1 MTSSYR
7 PQPGAI
13 ALSFPVTGAGPRPA
27 ATKDIYVSV
36 FARLGWFFK
45 EQWQRYLVAIS
56 LLMMVALLTVI
67 PPKVVGWV
75 VDGIAK
81 GSLDSATLTGYLAGL
96 FGLGLLIYLLRYVW
110 RVMLFGAS
118 YRLAYVLRNRL
129 FGHFTRMSPDFYQR
143 HRTGDLMAHAT
154 NDIQAVEMT
163 AGEGVLT
170 LVDSMIV
177 GILVLSIMCSQYSWQ
192 LTLLSLL
199 PLPVMA
205 FFMNRFG
212 TQIYKEFKAAQGA
225 FSRLNNKTQ
234 EALSGVRV
242 LKSYAVESLEDRG
255 FAELTREAGACN
267 MAVARIDA
275 KFDPVIYLC
284 IGCSYFLAV
293 AGGSALVL
301 RDELTLGELTSFTMY
316 LGQLIWPMFAIA
328 WLFNI
333 IERGSAAYS
342 RIESLLAER
351 SDIEEPVHPVALASA
366 SAFPL
371 RAVALSYQL
380 EQRTLLRNVEFT
392 LQAGGML
399 GIVGRTGAGKS
410 SLLKLLMRLANPTA
424 GEIRMGEVPIS
435 QLALGELRSQF
446 AYVPQEPF
454 LFSTTIAANIA
465 LGRPDASRE
474 EIERVARIACV
485 HDDISRFPK
494 GYETE
499 VGEKGVT
506 LSGGQKQRLA
516 IARALLLEAPILV
529 LDDALSAVDAHTE
542 QQILHALKAHK
553 RTLILVSHRMTA
565 VEQAD
570 EILVLEQGH
579 VSERG
584 RHGTLMAHNGWYAD
598 MVRYQRLEQ
607 DVEESL

>member
-1 MTSSYR
+1 MTLSYR
-7 PQPGAI
+7 PLLGAI
-13 ALSFPVTGAGPRPA
+13 ALRFPVTGGSLGLA

-36 FARLGWFFK
+36 FSRLGWFFK
-45 EQWQRYLVAIS
+45 EQWRRYLIAIS

-81 GSLDSATLTGYLAGL
+81 GSLDNDTLMGYLAGL
-96 FGLGLLIYLLRYVW
+96 FVLGLLIYLLRYVW

-129 FGHFTRMSPDFYQR
+129 FSHFTRMSPDFYQR

-170 LVDSMIV
+170 LVDSIIV
-177 GILVLSIMCSQYSWQ
+177 GVLVLSIMCSQYSWQ

-242 LKSYAVESLEDRG
+242 LKSYAVESLEDKG
-255 FAELTREAGACN
+255 FAELTRQAGACN

-293 AGGSALVL
+293 AGGSVLVV

-342 RIESLLAER
+342 RIESMLAER
-351 SDIEEPVHPVALASA
+351 SDIEDPMEPAVFVSP
-366 SAFPL
+366 FPL
-371 RAVALSYQL
+371 QAKGVSYQL
-380 EQRTLLRNVEFT
+380 EQRTLLRNIDFT
-392 LQAGGML
+392 LHSGGML

-410 SLLKLLMRLANPTA
+410 SLLKLLMRLANPTS
-424 GEIRMGEVPIS
+424 GELTMGAVPIA
-435 QLALGELRSQF
+435 QLALGDLRGQF

-465 LGRPDASRE
+465 LGRPDARQE

-485 HDDISRFPK
+485 HDDICRFPK

-506 LSGGQKQRLA
+506 LSGGQKQRLS
-516 IARALLLEAPILV
+516 IARALLLAAPILV

-542 QQILHALKAHK
+542 QQILQALKAHG

-579 VSERG
+579 ISERG
-584 RHGTLMAHNGWYAD
+584 RHGALMAHNGWYAD

>member
-1 MTSSYR
+1 MTLSYR
-7 PQPGAI
+7 PLLGAI
-13 ALSFPVTGAGPRPA
+13 ALRFPVTGGSLGLA

-36 FARLGWFFK
+36 FSRLGWFFK
-45 EQWQRYLVAIS
+45 EQWRRYLIAIS

-81 GSLDSATLTGYLAGL
+81 GSLDNDTLMGYLAGL
-96 FGLGLLIYLLRYVW
+96 FVLGLLIYLLRYVW

-129 FGHFTRMSPDFYQR
+129 FSHFTRMSPDFYQR

-170 LVDSMIV
+170 LVDSIIV
-177 GILVLSIMCSQYSWQ
+177 GVLVLSIMCSQYSWQ

-242 LKSYAVESLEDRG
+242 LKSYAVESLEDKG
-255 FAELTREAGACN
+255 FAELTRQAGACN

-293 AGGSALVL
+293 AGGSVLVV

-342 RIESLLAER
+342 RIESMLAER
-351 SDIEEPVHPVALASA
+351 SDIEDPMEPAVFVSP
-366 SAFPL
+366 FPL
-371 RAVALSYQL
+371 QAKGVSYQL
-380 EQRTLLRNVEFT
+380 EQRTLLRNIDFT
-392 LQAGGML
+392 LHSGGML

-410 SLLKLLMRLANPTA
+410 SLLKLLMRLANPTS
-424 GEIRMGEVPIS
+424 GELTMGAVSIA
-435 QLALGELRSQF
+435 QLALGDLRDQF

-465 LGRPDASRE
+465 LGRPDASQE

-485 HDDISRFPK
+485 HDDICRFPK

-506 LSGGQKQRLA
+506 LSGGQKQRLS
-516 IARALLLEAPILV
+516 IARALLLAAPILV

-542 QQILHALKAHK
+542 QQILQALKAHR

-579 VSERG
+579 ISERG
-584 RHGTLMAHNGWYAD
+584 RHGALMAHNGWYAD

>member
-1 MTSSYR
+1 M
-7 PQPGAI
+7 
-13 ALSFPVTGAGPRPA
+13 
-27 ATKDIYVSV
+27 SV
-36 FARLGWFFK
+36 FSRLGWFFK
-45 EQWQRYLVAIS
+45 EQWRRYLIAIS

-81 GSLDSATLTGYLAGL
+81 GSLDNDTLMGYLAGL
-96 FGLGLLIYLLRYVW
+96 FVLGLLIYLLRYVW

-129 FGHFTRMSPDFYQR
+129 FSHFTRMSPDFYQR

-170 LVDSMIV
+170 LVDSIIV
-177 GILVLSIMCSQYSWQ
+177 GVLVLSIMCSQYSWQ

-242 LKSYAVESLEDRG
+242 LKSYAVESLEDKG
-255 FAELTREAGACN
+255 FAELTRQAGACN

-293 AGGSALVL
+293 AGGSVLVV

-342 RIESLLAER
+342 RIESMLAER
-351 SDIEEPVHPVALASA
+351 SDIEDTMEPAVFVSP
-366 SAFPL
+366 FPL
-371 RAVALSYQL
+371 QAKGVSYQL
-380 EQRTLLRNVEFT
+380 EQRTLLRNIDFT
-392 LQAGGML
+392 LHSGGML

-410 SLLKLLMRLANPTA
+410 SLLKLLMRLANPTS
-424 GEIRMGEVPIS
+424 GELTMGAVSIA
-435 QLALGELRSQF
+435 QLALGDLRGQF

-465 LGRPDASRE
+465 LGRPDASQE

-485 HDDISRFPK
+485 HDDICRFPK

-506 LSGGQKQRLA
+506 LSGGQKQRLS
-516 IARALLLEAPILV
+516 IARALLLAAPILV

-542 QQILHALKAHK
+542 QQILQALKAHR

-570 EILVLEQGH
+570 EILVLEQGYI
-579 VSERG
+579 SERG
-584 RHGTLMAHNGWYAD
+584 RHGALMAHNGWYAD

>member
-1 MTSSYR
+1 M
-7 PQPGAI
+7 
-13 ALSFPVTGAGPRPA
+13 
-27 ATKDIYVSV
+27 SV
-36 FARLGWFFK
+36 FLRLGWFFK
-45 EQWQRYLVAIS
+45 EQWRRYLIAIT
-56 LLMMVALLTVI
+56 LLMMVAILTVI

-81 GSLDSATLTGYLAGL
+81 GGLDNDTLLRYLAGL
-96 FGLGLLIYLLRYVW
+96 FGLGLIIYLLRYVW

-212 TQIYKEFKAAQGA
+212 KQIYKEFKAAQGA

-242 LKSYAVESLEDRG
+242 LKSYAVESLEDQG
-255 FAELTREAGACN
+255 FAELTRQAGERN

-301 RDELTLGELTSFTMY
+301 QGELTLGELTSFTMY

-351 SDIEEPVHPVALASA
+351 SDIEDPAQPQVLT

-371 RAVALSYQL
+371 SASGVGYRL
-380 EQRTLLRNVEFT
+380 EQRDLLQDIDFT
-392 LQAGGML
+392 LQRGGML
-399 GIVGRTGAGKS
+399 GVVGRTGAGKS
-410 SLLKLLMRLANPTA
+410 SLLKLLMRLANPSA
-424 GEIRMGEVPIS
+424 GQLTMGSVPIER
-435 QLALGELRSQF
+435 LALGELRRQF

-465 LGRPDASRE
+465 LGRPDASQE

-485 HDDISRFPK
+485 HDDIVRFPK

-542 QQILHALKAHK
+542 QQILHALKAHR

-570 EILVLEQGH
+570 EILVLEQGR

-584 RHGTLMAHNGWYAD
+584 RHGALMAHNGWYTD

-607 DVEESL
+607 DVEESQ

>member
-1 MTSSYR
+1 MTLSYR
-7 PQPGAI
+7 PLLGAI
-13 ALSFPVTGAGPRPA
+13 ALRFPVTGGSLGLA

-36 FARLGWFFK
+36 FSRLGWFFK
-45 EQWQRYLVAIS
+45 EQWRRYLIAIS

-81 GSLDSATLTGYLAGL
+81 GSLDNDTLMGYLAGL
-96 FGLGLLIYLLRYVW
+96 FVLGLLIYLLRYVW

-129 FGHFTRMSPDFYQR
+129 FSHFTRMSPDFYQR

-170 LVDSMIV
+170 LVDSIIV
-177 GILVLSIMCSQYSWQ
+177 GVLVLSIMCSQYSWQ

-242 LKSYAVESLEDRG
+242 LKSYAVESLEDKG
-255 FAELTREAGACN
+255 FAELTRQAGACN

-293 AGGSALVL
+293 AGGSVLVV

-342 RIESLLAER
+342 RIESMLAER
-351 SDIEEPVHPVALASA
+351 SDIEEPTEPAAFVSP
-366 SAFPL
+366 FPL
-371 RAVALSYQL
+371 QAKGVSYQL
-380 EQRTLLRNVEFT
+380 EQRTLLRHVDFT
-392 LQAGGML
+392 LHSGGML

-410 SLLKLLMRLANPTA
+410 SLLKLLMRLANPTS
-424 GEIRMGEVPIS
+424 GELTMGAVPIA
-435 QLALGELRSQF
+435 QLALGDLRGQF

-465 LGRPDASRE
+465 LGRPDASQE

-485 HDDISRFPK
+485 HDDICRFPK
-494 GYETE
+494 GYETD

-506 LSGGQKQRLA
+506 LSGGQKQRLS
-516 IARALLLEAPILV
+516 IARALLLAAPILV

-542 QQILHALKAHK
+542 QQILQALKAHR

-579 VSERG
+579 ISERG

>member
-1 MTSSYR
+1 MTGSHR
-7 PQPGAI
+7 PHLGGDCYWASLI
-13 ALSFPVTGAGPRPA
+13 TRGRRCAVR
-27 ATKDIYVSV
+27 KDVDVSV
-36 FARLGWFFK
+36 FLRLGWFFK
-45 EQWQRYLVAIS
+45 DQWRRYLTAIS

-81 GSLDSATLTGYLAGL
+81 GDLDQGTLMGYLAGL
-96 FGLGLLIYLLRYVW
+96 FVLGLLIYLLRYVW

-129 FGHFTRMSPDFYQR
+129 FSHFTRMSPDFYQR

-170 LVDSMIV
+170 LVDSFIV

-225 FSRLNNKTQ
+225 FSKLNNKTQ

-242 LKSYAVESLEDRG
+242 LKSYAVESLEDQG
-255 FAELTREAGACN
+255 FAELTRQAGERN

-301 RDELTLGELTSFTMY
+301 RGELTLGQLTSFTMY

-342 RIESLLAER
+342 RIESLLAES
-351 SDIEEPVHPVALASA
+351 SDIQDPVSPQPLTAS
-366 SAFPL
+366 FPL
-371 RAVALSYQL
+371 SMKGVDYRL
-380 EQRTLLRNVEFT
+380 EQRSLLQGIDFT
-392 LQAGGML
+392 LQGGGML
-399 GIVGRTGAGKS
+399 GVVGRTGAGKS
-410 SLLKLLMRLANPTA
+410 SLLKLLMRLANPSA
-424 GEIRMGEVPIS
+424 GQIAMGGVPIAR
-435 QLALGELRSQF
+435 LALAELRSQF

-465 LGRPDASRE
+465 LGLPGASQE
-474 EIERVARIACV
+474 EIERAARIACV
-485 HDDISRFPK
+485 HDDISRFPE
-494 GYETE
+494 GYQTE

-516 IARALLLEAPILV
+516 IARALLLAAPILV

-542 QQILHALKAHK
+542 QQILQALKAHR

-570 EILVLEQGH
+570 EILVLEQGRI
-579 VSERG
+579 SERG
-584 RHGTLMAHNGWYAD
+584 QHGDLMAHNGWYAD

-607 DVEESL
+607 DVEENL

>member
-1 MTSSYR
+1 MTLSYR
-7 PQPGAI
+7 PLLGAI
-13 ALSFPVTGAGPRPA
+13 ALRFPVTGGSLGLA

-36 FARLGWFFK
+36 FSRLGWFFK
-45 EQWQRYLVAIS
+45 EQWRRYLIAIS

-81 GSLDSATLTGYLAGL
+81 GSLDNDTLMGYLAGL
-96 FGLGLLIYLLRYVW
+96 FVLGLLIYLLRYVW

-129 FGHFTRMSPDFYQR
+129 FSHFTRMSPDFYQR

-170 LVDSMIV
+170 LVDSIIV
-177 GILVLSIMCSQYSWQ
+177 GVLVLSIMCSQYSWQ

-242 LKSYAVESLEDRG
+242 LKSYAVESLEDQG
-255 FAELTREAGACN
+255 FAELTRQAGACN

-293 AGGSALVL
+293 AGGSVLVV

-342 RIESLLAER
+342 RIESMLAER
-351 SDIEEPVHPVALASA
+351 SDIEEPTEPAAFVSP
-366 SAFPL
+366 FPL
-371 RAVALSYQL
+371 QAKGVSYQL
-380 EQRTLLRNVEFT
+380 EQRTLLRHIDFN
-392 LQAGGML
+392 LQSGGML

-410 SLLKLLMRLANPTA
+410 SLLKLLMRLVNPTS
-424 GEIRMGEVPIS
+424 GELTMGAVPIA
-435 QLALGELRSQF
+435 QLALGDLRGQF

-465 LGRPDASRE
+465 LGRPDASQE

-485 HDDISRFPK
+485 HDDICRFPK

-506 LSGGQKQRLA
+506 LSGGQKQRLS
-516 IARALLLEAPILV
+516 IARALLLAAPILV

-542 QQILHALKAHK
+542 QQILQALKAHR

-579 VSERG
+579 ISERG
-584 RHGTLMAHNGWYAD
+584 RHGVLMAHNGWYAD

>member
-1 MTSSYR
+1 M
-7 PQPGAI
+7 
-13 ALSFPVTGAGPRPA
+13 
-27 ATKDIYVSV
+27 SV
-36 FARLGWFFK
+36 FSRLGWFFK
-45 EQWQRYLVAIS
+45 EQWRRYLIAIS

-81 GSLDSATLTGYLAGL
+81 GSLDNDTLMGYLAWL
-96 FGLGLLIYLLRYVW
+96 FVLGLLIYLLRYVW

-129 FGHFTRMSPDFYQR
+129 FSHFTRMSPDFYQR

-170 LVDSMIV
+170 LVDSIIV
-177 GILVLSIMCSQYSWQ
+177 GVLVLSIMCSQYSWQ

-242 LKSYAVESLEDRG
+242 LKSYAVESLEDKG
-255 FAELTREAGACN
+255 FAELTRQAGACN

-293 AGGSALVL
+293 AGGSVLVV

-342 RIESLLAER
+342 RIESMLAER
-351 SDIEEPVHPVALASA
+351 SDIEDPTEPAAFVSP
-366 SAFPL
+366 FPL
-371 RAVALSYQL
+371 QAEGVSYQL
-380 EQRTLLRNVEFT
+380 EQRTLLRNIDFT
-392 LQAGGML
+392 LHSGGML

-410 SLLKLLMRLANPTA
+410 SLLKLLMRLANPTS
-424 GEIRMGEVPIS
+424 GELTMGAVPIA
-435 QLALGELRSQF
+435 QLALGDLRGQF

-465 LGRPDASRE
+465 LGRPDARQE

-485 HDDISRFPK
+485 HDDICRFPK

-506 LSGGQKQRLA
+506 LSGGQKQRLS
-516 IARALLLEAPILV
+516 IARALLLAAPILV

-542 QQILHALKAHK
+542 QQILQALKAHR

-579 VSERG
+579 ISERG
-584 RHGTLMAHNGWYAD
+584 RHGALMAHNGWYAD

>member
-1 MTSSYR
+1 M
-7 PQPGAI
+7 PKVG
-13 ALSFPVTGAGPRPA
+13 G
-27 ATKDIYVSV
+27 VSV
-36 FARLGWFFK
+36 FLRLGWFFK
-45 EQWQRYLVAIS
+45 EQWRRYLIAIT
-56 LLMMVALLTVI
+56 LLMMVAILTVI

-81 GSLDSATLTGYLAGL
+81 GGLDNDTLLRYLAGL

-212 TQIYKEFKAAQGA
+212 KQIYKEFKAAQGA

-242 LKSYAVESLEDRG
+242 LKSYAVESLEDQG
-255 FAELTREAGACN
+255 FAELTRQAGERN

-301 RDELTLGELTSFTMY
+301 QGELTLGELTSFTMY

-351 SDIEEPVHPVALASA
+351 SDIEDPAQPQALT

-371 RAVALSYQL
+371 CASGVGYRL
-380 EQRTLLRNVEFT
+380 EQRDLLQDIDFT
-392 LQAGGML
+392 LQRGGML
-399 GIVGRTGAGKS
+399 GVVGRTGAGKS
-410 SLLKLLMRLANPTA
+410 SLLKLLMRLANPSA
-424 GEIRMGEVPIS
+424 GELTMGGVPVER
-435 QLALGELRSQF
+435 LALGELRRQF

-465 LGRPDASRE
+465 LGRPDASQE

-485 HDDISRFPK
+485 HDDIVRFPK

-542 QQILHALKAHK
+542 QQILHALKVHR

-570 EILVLEQGH
+570 EILVLEQGR

-584 RHGTLMAHNGWYAD
+584 RHGALMAHNGWYAD

>member
-1 MTSSYR
+1 MTLSYR
-7 PQPGAI
+7 PLLGAI
-13 ALSFPVTGAGPRPA
+13 ALRFPVTGGSLGLA

-36 FARLGWFFK
+36 FSRLGWFFK
-45 EQWQRYLVAIS
+45 EQWRRYLIAIS

-81 GSLDSATLTGYLAGL
+81 GSLDNDTLMGYLAGL
-96 FGLGLLIYLLRYVW
+96 FMLGLLIYLLRYVW

-129 FGHFTRMSPDFYQR
+129 FSHFTRMSPDFYQR

-170 LVDSMIV
+170 LVDSIIV
-177 GILVLSIMCSQYSWQ
+177 GVLVLSIMCSQYSWQ

-242 LKSYAVESLEDRG
+242 LKSYAVESLEDKG
-255 FAELTREAGACN
+255 FAELTRQAGACN

-293 AGGSALVL
+293 AGGSVLVV

-342 RIESLLAER
+342 RIESMLAER
-351 SDIEEPVHPVALASA
+351 SDIEDPMEPAVFVSP
-366 SAFPL
+366 FPL
-371 RAVALSYQL
+371 QAKGVSYQL
-380 EQRTLLRNVEFT
+380 EQRTLLRNIDFT
-392 LQAGGML
+392 LHSGGML

-410 SLLKLLMRLANPTA
+410 SLLKLLMRLANPTS
-424 GEIRMGEVPIS
+424 GELTMDAVPIA
-435 QLALGELRSQF
+435 QLALGDLRGQF

-465 LGRPDASRE
+465 LGRPDASQE

-485 HDDISRFPK
+485 HDDICRFPK

-506 LSGGQKQRLA
+506 LSGGQKQRLS
-516 IARALLLEAPILV
+516 IARALLLAAPILV

-542 QQILHALKAHK
+542 QQILQALKAHR
-553 RTLILVSHRMTA
+553 RTLLLVSHRMTA

-579 VSERG
+579 ISERG
-584 RHGTLMAHNGWYAD
+584 RHGALMAHNGWYAD

>member
-1 MTSSYR
+1 M
-7 PQPGAI
+7 
-13 ALSFPVTGAGPRPA
+13 
-27 ATKDIYVSV
+27 SV
-36 FARLGWFFK
+36 FLRLGWFFK
-45 EQWQRYLVAIS
+45 EQWRRYLIAIT
-56 LLMMVALLTVI
+56 LLMMVAILTVI

-81 GSLDSATLTGYLAGL
+81 GGLDNDTLLRYLAGL

-212 TQIYKEFKAAQGA
+212 KQIYKEFKAAQGA

-242 LKSYAVESLEDRG
+242 LKSYAVESLEDQG
-255 FAELTREAGACN
+255 FAELTRQAGERN

-301 RDELTLGELTSFTMY
+301 QGELTLGELTSFTMY

-351 SDIEEPVHPVALASA
+351 SDIEDPAQPQALA

-371 RAVALSYQL
+371 SASGVGYRL
-380 EQRTLLRNVEFT
+380 EQHNLLQDIDFT
-392 LQAGGML
+392 LQRGGML
-399 GIVGRTGAGKS
+399 GVVGRTGAGKS
-410 SLLKLLMRLANPTA
+410 SLLKLLMRLANQSA
-424 GEIRMGEVPIS
+424 GQLTMGSVPIER
-435 QLALGELRSQF
+435 LALGELRRQF

-465 LGRPDASRE
+465 LGRPDASQE

-485 HDDISRFPK
+485 HDDIVRFPK

-516 IARALLLEAPILV
+516 IARALLLETPILV

-542 QQILHALKAHK
+542 QQILHALKAHR

-570 EILVLEQGH
+570 EILVLDQGH

-584 RHGTLMAHNGWYAD
+584 RHGALMAHNGWYAD

>member
-1 MTSSYR
+1 MTLSYR
-7 PQPGAI
+7 PLLGAI
-13 ALSFPVTGAGPRPA
+13 ALRFPVTGGSLGLA

-36 FARLGWFFK
+36 FSRLGWFFK
-45 EQWQRYLVAIS
+45 EQWRRYLIAIS

-81 GSLDSATLTGYLAGL
+81 GSLDNDTLMGYLAGL
-96 FGLGLLIYLLRYVW
+96 FVLGLLIYLLRYVW

-129 FGHFTRMSPDFYQR
+129 FSHFTRMSPDFYQR

-170 LVDSMIV
+170 LVDSIIV
-177 GILVLSIMCSQYSWQ
+177 GVLVLSIMCSQYSWQ

-242 LKSYAVESLEDRG
+242 LKSYAVESLEDKG
-255 FAELTREAGACN
+255 FAELTRQAGACN

-293 AGGSALVL
+293 AGGSVLVV

-342 RIESLLAER
+342 RIESMLAER
-351 SDIEEPVHPVALASA
+351 SDIEEPTEPAAFVSP
-366 SAFPL
+366 FPL
-371 RAVALSYQL
+371 QAKGVSYQL
-380 EQRTLLRNVEFT
+380 EQRTLLRNIDFN
-392 LQAGGML
+392 LQSGGML

-410 SLLKLLMRLANPTA
+410 SLLKLLMRLANPTS
-424 GEIRMGEVPIS
+424 GELTMGAVPIA
-435 QLALGELRSQF
+435 QLALGDLRGQF

-465 LGRPDASRE
+465 LGRPDASQE

-485 HDDISRFPK
+485 HDDICRFPK

-506 LSGGQKQRLA
+506 LSGGQKQRLS
-516 IARALLLEAPILV
+516 IARALLLAAPILV

-542 QQILHALKAHK
+542 QQILQALKAHR

-565 VEQAD
+565 VEQAE

-579 VSERG
+579 ISERG
-584 RHGTLMAHNGWYAD
+584 RHGALMVHNGWYAD

>member
-1 MTSSYR
+1 MTLSYR
-7 PQPGAI
+7 PLLGAI
-13 ALSFPVTGAGPRPA
+13 ALRFPVTGGSLGLA

-36 FARLGWFFK
+36 FSRLGWFFK
-45 EQWQRYLVAIS
+45 EQWRRYLIAIS

-81 GSLDSATLTGYLAGL
+81 GSLDNDTLMGYLAGL
-96 FGLGLLIYLLRYVW
+96 FVLGLLIYLLRYVW

-129 FGHFTRMSPDFYQR
+129 FSHFTRMSPDFYQR

-170 LVDSMIV
+170 LVDSIIV
-177 GILVLSIMCSQYSWQ
+177 GVLVLSIMCSQYSWQ

-242 LKSYAVESLEDRG
+242 LKSYAVESLEDKG
-255 FAELTREAGACN
+255 FAELTRQAGACN

-293 AGGSALVL
+293 AGGSVLVV

-342 RIESLLAER
+342 RIESMLTER
-351 SDIEEPVHPVALASA
+351 SDIEEPTEQAMFVSP
-366 SAFPL
+366 FPL
-371 RAVALSYQL
+371 LAKGVSYQL
-380 EQRTLLRNVEFT
+380 EQRTLLRNIDFT
-392 LQAGGML
+392 LHSGGML

-410 SLLKLLMRLANPTA
+410 SLLKLLMRLANPTS
-424 GEIRMGEVPIS
+424 GELTMGAVPIA
-435 QLALGELRSQF
+435 QLALGDLRGQF

-465 LGRPDASRE
+465 LGRPDASQE

-485 HDDISRFPK
+485 HDDICRFPK
-494 GYETE
+494 GYETD

-506 LSGGQKQRLA
+506 LSGGQKQRLS
-516 IARALLLEAPILV
+516 IARALLLAAPILV

-542 QQILHALKAHK
+542 QQILQALKAHR

-579 VSERG
+579 ISERG
-584 RHGTLMAHNGWYAD
+584 RHGALMAHNGWYAD

>member
-1 MTSSYR
+1 M
-7 PQPGAI
+7 
-13 ALSFPVTGAGPRPA
+13 
-27 ATKDIYVSV
+27 SV
-36 FARLGWFFK
+36 FSRLGWFFK
-45 EQWQRYLVAIS
+45 EQWRRYLIAIS

-81 GSLDSATLTGYLAGL
+81 GSLDNDTLMGYLAGL
-96 FGLGLLIYLLRYVW
+96 FVLGLLIYLLRYVW

-129 FGHFTRMSPDFYQR
+129 FSHFTRMSPDFYQR

-170 LVDSMIV
+170 LVDSIIV
-177 GILVLSIMCSQYSWQ
+177 GVLVLSIMCSQYSWQ

-242 LKSYAVESLEDRG
+242 LKSYAVESLEDKG
-255 FAELTREAGACN
+255 FAELTRQAGACN

-293 AGGSALVL
+293 AGGSVLVV

-342 RIESLLAER
+342 RIESMLTER
-351 SDIEEPVHPVALASA
+351 SDIEEPTEQAMFVSP
-366 SAFPL
+366 FPL
-371 RAVALSYQL
+371 LAKGVSYQL
-380 EQRTLLRNVEFT
+380 EQRTLLRNIDFT
-392 LQAGGML
+392 LHSGGML

-410 SLLKLLMRLANPTA
+410 SLLKLLMRLANPTS
-424 GEIRMGEVPIS
+424 GELTMGAVPIA
-435 QLALGELRSQF
+435 QLALGDLRGQF

-465 LGRPDASRE
+465 LGRPDASQE

-485 HDDISRFPK
+485 HDDICRFPK
-494 GYETE
+494 GYETD

-506 LSGGQKQRLA
+506 LSGGQKQRLS
-516 IARALLLEAPILV
+516 IARALLLAAPILV

-542 QQILHALKAHK
+542 QQILQALKAHR

-579 VSERG
+579 ISERG
-584 RHGTLMAHNGWYAD
+584 RHGALMAHNGWYAD

>member
-1 MTSSYR
+1 M
-7 PQPGAI
+7 
-13 ALSFPVTGAGPRPA
+13 
-27 ATKDIYVSV
+27 SV

>member
-1 MTSSYR
+1 
-7 PQPGAI
+7 
-13 ALSFPVTGAGPRPA
+13 
-27 ATKDIYVSV
+27 
-36 FARLGWFFK
+36 
-45 EQWQRYLVAIS
+45 
-56 LLMMVALLTVI
+56 
-67 PPKVVGWV
+67 
-75 VDGIAK
+75 
-81 GSLDSATLTGYLAGL
+81 
-96 FGLGLLIYLLRYVW
+96 
-110 RVMLFGAS
+110 MLFGAS

-351 SDIEEPVHPVALASA
+351 SDIEEPAHPVALA

-392 LQAGGML
+392 LQAGGMQ

-424 GEIRMGEVPIS
+424 GEIRMGETPIS

-454 LFSTTIAANIA
+454 LFSTSIAANIA

-584 RHGTLMAHNGWYAD
+584 RHGALMAHNGWYAD

>member
-1 MTSSYR
+1 M
-7 PQPGAI
+7 
-13 ALSFPVTGAGPRPA
+13 
-27 ATKDIYVSV
+27 SV
-36 FARLGWFFK
+36 FSRLGWFFK
-45 EQWQRYLVAIS
+45 EQWRRYLIAIS

-81 GSLDSATLTGYLAGL
+81 GSLDNDTLMGYLAWL
-96 FGLGLLIYLLRYVW
+96 FVLGLLIYLLRYVW

-129 FGHFTRMSPDFYQR
+129 FSHFTRMSPDFYQR

-170 LVDSMIV
+170 LVDSIIV
-177 GILVLSIMCSQYSWQ
+177 GVLVLSIMCSQYSWQ

-242 LKSYAVESLEDRG
+242 LKSYAVESLEDKG
-255 FAELTREAGACN
+255 FAELTRQAGACN

-293 AGGSALVL
+293 AGGSVLVV

-342 RIESLLAER
+342 RIESMLAER
-351 SDIEEPVHPVALASA
+351 SDIEDPTEPAAFVSP
-366 SAFPL
+366 FPL
-371 RAVALSYQL
+371 QAKGVSYQL
-380 EQRTLLRNVEFT
+380 EQRTLLRNIDFN
-392 LQAGGML
+392 LQSGGML

-410 SLLKLLMRLANPTA
+410 SLLKLLMRLANPTS
-424 GEIRMGEVPIS
+424 GELTMGAVPIA
-435 QLALGELRSQF
+435 QLALGDLRGQF

-465 LGRPDASRE
+465 LGRPDASQE

-485 HDDISRFPK
+485 HDDICRFPK

-506 LSGGQKQRLA
+506 LSGGQKQRLS
-516 IARALLLEAPILV
+516 IARALLLAAPILV

-542 QQILHALKAHK
+542 QQILQALKAHR

-565 VEQAD
+565 VEQAE

-579 VSERG
+579 ISERG
-584 RHGTLMAHNGWYAD
+584 RHGALMAHNGWYAD

>member
-1 MTSSYR
+1 M
-7 PQPGAI
+7 
-13 ALSFPVTGAGPRPA
+13 
-27 ATKDIYVSV
+27 SV
-36 FARLGWFFK
+36 FLRLGWFFK
-45 EQWQRYLVAIS
+45 DQWRRYLMAIT
-56 LLMMVALLTVI
+56 LLMLVALLTVI

-75 VDGIAK
+75 VDGITQ
-81 GSLDSATLTGYLAGL
+81 GGLDSTRLTGYLAGL

-129 FGHFTRMSPDFYQR
+129 FTHFTRMSPDFYQR

-242 LKSYAVESLEDRG
+242 LKSYAVESLEDKG
-255 FAELTREAGACN
+255 FAELTRQAGERN

-351 SDIEEPVHPVALASA
+351 SDIEEPASPQPL
-366 SAFPL
+366 SSPFPL
-371 RAVALSYQL
+371 AMKGVAYRL
-380 EQRTLLRNVEFT
+380 ESRTLLQGIDLT
-392 LQAGGML
+392 LSGGGML

-410 SLLKLLMRLANPTA
+410 SLLKLLMRLANPSA
-424 GEIRMGEVPIS
+424 GQITMGGVIIER
-435 QLALGELRSQF
+435 LALGELRSQF

-465 LGRPDASRE
+465 LGRPDASQE

-485 HDDISRFPK
+485 HDDIVRFPR

-584 RHGTLMAHNGWYAD
+584 RHGALMAHNGWYAD

>member
-1 MTSSYR
+1 M
-7 PQPGAI
+7 
-13 ALSFPVTGAGPRPA
+13 
-27 ATKDIYVSV
+27 SV
-36 FARLGWFFK
+36 FLRLGWFFK
-45 EQWQRYLVAIS
+45 EQWRRYLIAIT
-56 LLMMVALLTVI
+56 LLMMVAILTVI

-81 GSLDSATLTGYLAGL
+81 GGLDNDTLLRYLAGL

-143 HRTGDLMAHAT
+143 HRTGELMAHAT

-212 TQIYKEFKAAQGA
+212 KQIYKEFKAAQGA

-242 LKSYAVESLEDRG
+242 LKSYAVESLEDQG
-255 FAELTREAGACN
+255 FAELTRQAGERN

-301 RDELTLGELTSFTMY
+301 QGELTLGELTSFTMY

-351 SDIEEPVHPVALASA
+351 SDIEDPAQPQAFA

-371 RAVALSYQL
+371 SACGVGYRL
-380 EQRTLLRNVEFT
+380 EQRDLLQDIDFT
-392 LQAGGML
+392 LQRGGML
-399 GIVGRTGAGKS
+399 GVVGRTGAGKS
-410 SLLKLLMRLANPTA
+410 SLLKLLMRLANPSA
-424 GEIRMGEVPIS
+424 GQLTMGSVPIER
-435 QLALGELRSQF
+435 LALGELRRQF

-465 LGRPDASRE
+465 LGRPDASQE

-485 HDDISRFPK
+485 HDDIVRFPK

-542 QQILHALKAHK
+542 QQILHALKAHR

-570 EILVLEQGH
+570 EILVLEQGR

-584 RHGTLMAHNGWYAD
+584 RHGALMAHNGWYAD

-607 DVEESL
+607 DVEESQ

>member
-1 MTSSYR
+1 MR
-7 PQPGAI
+7 
-13 ALSFPVTGAGPRPA
+13 
-27 ATKDIYVSV
+27 
-36 FARLGWFFK
+36 W
-45 EQWQRYLVAIS
+45 
-56 LLMMVALLTVI
+56 
-67 PPKVVGWV
+67 
-75 VDGIAK
+75 
-81 GSLDSATLTGYLAGL
+81 
-96 FGLGLLIYLLRYVW
+96 
-110 RVMLFGAS
+110 
-118 YRLAYVLRNRL
+118 
-129 FGHFTRMSPDFYQR
+129 
-143 HRTGDLMAHAT
+143 
-154 NDIQAVEMT
+154 
-163 AGEGVLT
+163 
-170 LVDSMIV
+170 
-177 GILVLSIMCSQYSWQ
+177 
-192 LTLLSLL
+192 
-199 PLPVMA
+199 
-205 FFMNRFG
+205 
-212 TQIYKEFKAAQGA
+212 
-225 FSRLNNKTQ
+225 
-234 EALSGVRV
+234 RV
-242 LKSYAVESLEDRG
+242 LKSYAVESLEDKG
-255 FAELTREAGACN
+255 FAELTRQAGECN

-301 RDELTLGELTSFTMY
+301 QDKLTLGELTSFTMY

-342 RIESLLAER
+342 RIESMLGER
-351 SDIEEPVHPVALASA
+351 SDIEEPARPAAFVSAL
-366 SAFPL
+366 PL
-371 RAVALSYQL
+371 EARGLGYRL
-380 EQRTLLRNVEFT
+380 EQRSLLHGVDFT
-392 LQAGGML
+392 LQHGAML

-424 GEIRMGEVPIS
+424 GAIAMGGVPID
-435 QLALGELRSQF
+435 QLPLGTLRSQF

-465 LGRPDASRE
+465 LGKPEASRE

-485 HDDISRFPK
+485 HDDIVRFPK

-516 IARALLLEAPILV
+516 IARALLLDAPILV

-542 QQILHALKAHK
+542 QQILLALKAHR

-565 VEQAD
+565 VEQAN
-570 EILVLEQGH
+570 EILVLEQGAI
-579 VSERG
+579 SERG
-584 RHGTLMAHNGWYAD
+584 AHGALMTHNGWYAD

>member
-1 MTSSYR
+1 M
-7 PQPGAI
+7 
-13 ALSFPVTGAGPRPA
+13 
-27 ATKDIYVSV
+27 SV
-36 FARLGWFFK
+36 FLRLGWFFK
-45 EQWQRYLVAIS
+45 EQWRRYLVAIS
-56 LLMMVALLTVI
+56 LLMMVAILTVI

-81 GSLDSATLTGYLAGL
+81 GDLDNDTLLRYLAGL

-212 TQIYKEFKAAQGA
+212 KQIYKEFKAAQGA

-242 LKSYAVESLEDRG
+242 LKSYAVESLEDQG
-255 FAELTREAGACN
+255 FAELTRQAGERN

-351 SDIEEPVHPVALASA
+351 SDIEDPAQPQALT

-371 RAVALSYQL
+371 SASGVGYRL
-380 EQRTLLRNVEFT
+380 EQRDLLQDIDFT
-392 LQAGGML
+392 LQRGGML
-399 GIVGRTGAGKS
+399 GVVGRTGAGKS
-410 SLLKLLMRLANPTA
+410 SLLKLLMRLANPSA
-424 GEIRMGEVPIS
+424 GQLTMGSEPIER
-435 QLALGELRSQF
+435 LALGELRRQF

-465 LGRPDASRE
+465 LGRPDASQE

-485 HDDISRFPK
+485 HDDIVRFPR

-542 QQILHALKAHK
+542 QLILHALKAHR

-570 EILVLEQGH
+570 EILVLEQGR

-584 RHGTLMAHNGWYAD
+584 RHGALMAHNGWYAD

>member
-1 MTSSYR
+1 M
-7 PQPGAI
+7 
-13 ALSFPVTGAGPRPA
+13 
-27 ATKDIYVSV
+27 SV
-36 FARLGWFFK
+36 FLRLGWFFK
-45 EQWQRYLVAIS
+45 DQWRRYLMAIS

-75 VDGIAK
+75 VDGIAR
-81 GSLDSATLTGYLAGL
+81 GELDDGTLMGYLAGL
-96 FGLGLLIYLLRYVW
+96 LGLGLLIYLLRYVW

-129 FGHFTRMSPDFYQR
+129 FTHFTRMSPDFYQR

-170 LVDSMIV
+170 LVDSFIV

-242 LKSYAVESLEDRG
+242 LKSYAVESLEDQG
-255 FAELTREAGACN
+255 FAELTRQAGERN

-301 RDELTLGELTSFTMY
+301 QDKLTLGELTSFTMY

-342 RIESLLAER
+342 RIESMLGER
-351 SDIEEPVHPVALASA
+351 SDIEEPVRPAAFVSAL
-366 SAFPL
+366 PL
-371 RAVALSYQL
+371 EARGLGYRL
-380 EQRTLLRNVEFT
+380 EQRSLLHGVVA
-392 LQAGGML
+392 LQQGGML
-399 GIVGRTGAGKS
+399 LGVVGRTGAGKS
-410 SLLKLLMRLANPTA
+410 SC
-424 GEIRMGEVPIS
+424 S
-435 QLALGELRSQF
+435 S
-446 AYVPQEPF
+446 
-454 LFSTTIAANIA
+454 S
-465 LGRPDASRE
+465 
-474 EIERVARIACV
+474 
-485 HDDISRFPK
+485 
-494 GYETE
+494 
-499 VGEKGVT
+499 
-506 LSGGQKQRLA
+506 
-516 IARALLLEAPILV
+516 
-529 LDDALSAVDAHTE
+529 
-542 QQILHALKAHK
+542 
-553 RTLILVSHRMTA
+553 
-565 VEQAD
+565 
-570 EILVLEQGH
+570 
-579 VSERG
+579 
-584 RHGTLMAHNGWYAD
+584 
-598 MVRYQRLEQ
+598 
-607 DVEESL
+607 

>member
-1 MTSSYR
+1 MTLSYR
-7 PQPGAI
+7 PLLGAI
-13 ALSFPVTGAGPRPA
+13 ALRFPVTDCSLGLA

-36 FARLGWFFK
+36 FSRLGWFFK
-45 EQWQRYLVAIS
+45 EQWRRYLIAIS

-81 GSLDSATLTGYLAGL
+81 GSLDNDTLMGYLAGL
-96 FGLGLLIYLLRYVW
+96 FVLGLLIYLLRYVW

-129 FGHFTRMSPDFYQR
+129 FSHFTRMSPDFYQR

-170 LVDSMIV
+170 LVDSIIV
-177 GILVLSIMCSQYSWQ
+177 GVLVLSIMCSQYSWQ

-242 LKSYAVESLEDRG
+242 LKSYAVESLEDKG
-255 FAELTREAGACN
+255 FAELTRQAGACN

-293 AGGSALVL
+293 AGGSVLVV

-351 SDIEEPVHPVALASA
+351 SDIEEPAEPTEFVST
-366 SAFPL
+366 FPL
-371 RAVALSYQL
+371 QAKGVSYQL
-380 EQRTLLRNVEFT
+380 EQRTMLRNIDFT
-392 LQAGGML
+392 LHSGGML

-410 SLLKLLMRLANPTA
+410 SLLKLLMRLANPTS
-424 GEIRMGEVPIS
+424 GELTMGAVPIA
-435 QLALGELRSQF
+435 QLALGELRGQF

-465 LGRPDASRE
+465 LGRPDASQE

-485 HDDISRFPK
+485 HDDICRFPK

-506 LSGGQKQRLA
+506 LSGGQKQRLS
-516 IARALLLEAPILV
+516 IARALLLEGPILV

-542 QQILHALKAHK
+542 RQILQALKTHR

-570 EILVLEQGH
+570 EILVLEQGR

-584 RHGTLMAHNGWYAD
+584 RHGALMAHNGWYAD

>member
-1 MTSSYR
+1 MTLSYR
-7 PQPGAI
+7 PLLGAI
-13 ALSFPVTGAGPRPA
+13 ALRFPVTGGSLGLA

-36 FARLGWFFK
+36 FSRLGWFFK
-45 EQWQRYLVAIS
+45 EQWRRYLIAIS

-81 GSLDSATLTGYLAGL
+81 GSLDNDTLMGYLAGL
-96 FGLGLLIYLLRYVW
+96 FVLGLLIYLLRYVW

-129 FGHFTRMSPDFYQR
+129 FSHFTRMSPDFYQR

-170 LVDSMIV
+170 LVDSIIV
-177 GILVLSIMCSQYSWQ
+177 GVLVLSIMCSQYSWQ

-242 LKSYAVESLEDRG
+242 LKSYAVESLEDKG
-255 FAELTREAGACN
+255 FAELTRQAGACN

-293 AGGSALVL
+293 AGGSVLVV

-342 RIESLLAER
+342 RIESMLAER
-351 SDIEEPVHPVALASA
+351 SDIEEPTEQAMFVSP
-366 SAFPL
+366 FPL
-371 RAVALSYQL
+371 QAKGVSYQL
-380 EQRTLLRNVEFT
+380 EQRTLLRNIDFT
-392 LQAGGML
+392 LHRGGML

-410 SLLKLLMRLANPTA
+410 SLLKLLMRLANPTS
-424 GEIRMGEVPIS
+424 GELTMGSVPIA
-435 QLALGELRSQF
+435 QLALGDLRGQF

-465 LGRPDASRE
+465 LGRPDASQE

-485 HDDISRFPK
+485 HDDICRFPK
-494 GYETE
+494 GYETD

-506 LSGGQKQRLA
+506 LSGGQKQRLS
-516 IARALLLEAPILV
+516 IARALLLAAPILV

-542 QQILHALKAHK
+542 QQILQALKAHR

-570 EILVLEQGH
+570 EILVLEQGYI
-579 VSERG
+579 SERG
-584 RHGTLMAHNGWYAD
+584 RHGALMAHNGWYAD

>member
-1 MTSSYR
+1 MTLSYR
-7 PQPGAI
+7 PLLGAI
-13 ALSFPVTGAGPRPA
+13 ALRFPVTGGSLGLA

-36 FARLGWFFK
+36 FSRLGWFFK
-45 EQWQRYLVAIS
+45 EQWRRYLIAIS

-81 GSLDSATLTGYLAGL
+81 GSLDNDTLMGYLAGL
-96 FGLGLLIYLLRYVW
+96 FVLGLLIYLLRYVW

-129 FGHFTRMSPDFYQR
+129 FSNFTRMSPDFYQR

-170 LVDSMIV
+170 LVDSIIV
-177 GILVLSIMCSQYSWQ
+177 GVLVLSIMCSQYSWQ

-242 LKSYAVESLEDRG
+242 LKSYAVESLEDKG
-255 FAELTREAGACN
+255 FAELTRQAGACN

-293 AGGSALVL
+293 AGGSVLVV

-342 RIESLLAER
+342 RIESMLAER
-351 SDIEEPVHPVALASA
+351 SDIEDPMEPAAFVSP
-366 SAFPL
+366 FPL
-371 RAVALSYQL
+371 QAKGVSYQL
-380 EQRTLLRNVEFT
+380 EQRTLLRNIDFT
-392 LQAGGML
+392 LHSGGML

-410 SLLKLLMRLANPTA
+410 SLLKLLMRLANPTS
-424 GEIRMGEVPIS
+424 GELTMGAVSIA
-435 QLALGELRSQF
+435 QLALGDLRGQF

-465 LGRPDASRE
+465 LGRPDASQE

-485 HDDISRFPK
+485 HDDICRFPK

-506 LSGGQKQRLA
+506 LSGGQKQRLS
-516 IARALLLEAPILV
+516 IARALLLAAPILV

-542 QQILHALKAHK
+542 QQILQALKAHR

-579 VSERG
+579 ISERG

>member
-1 MTSSYR
+1 MTLSYR
-7 PQPGAI
+7 PLLGAI
-13 ALSFPVTGAGPRPA
+13 ALRFPVTGGSLGLA

-36 FARLGWFFK
+36 FSRLGWFFK
-45 EQWQRYLVAIS
+45 EQWRRYLIAIS

-81 GSLDSATLTGYLAGL
+81 GSLDNDILMGYLAGL
-96 FGLGLLIYLLRYVW
+96 FVLGLLIYLLRYVW

-129 FGHFTRMSPDFYQR
+129 FRHFTRMSPDFYQR

-170 LVDSMIV
+170 LVDSIIV
-177 GILVLSIMCSQYSWQ
+177 GVMVLSIMCSQYSWQ

-242 LKSYAVESLEDRG
+242 LKSYAVESLEDKG
-255 FAELTREAGACN
+255 FAELTRQAGACN

-293 AGGSALVL
+293 AGGSVLVV

-342 RIESLLAER
+342 RIESMLAER
-351 SDIEEPVHPVALASA
+351 SDIEDPMEPAVFVSP
-366 SAFPL
+366 FPL
-371 RAVALSYQL
+371 QAKGVSYQL
-380 EQRTLLRNVEFT
+380 EQRTLLRNIDFT
-392 LQAGGML
+392 LHSGGML

-410 SLLKLLMRLANPTA
+410 SLLKLLMRLANPTS
-424 GEIRMGEVPIS
+424 GELTMDAVPIA
-435 QLALGELRSQF
+435 QLALGDLRGQF

-465 LGRPDASRE
+465 LGRPDASQE

-485 HDDISRFPK
+485 HDDICRFPK

-506 LSGGQKQRLA
+506 LSGGQKQRLS
-516 IARALLLEAPILV
+516 IARALLLAAPILV

-542 QQILHALKAHK
+542 QQILQALKAHR
-553 RTLILVSHRMTA
+553 RTLLLVSHRMTA

-579 VSERG
+579 ISERG
-584 RHGTLMAHNGWYAD
+584 RHGALMAHNGWYAD

>member
-1 MTSSYR
+1 M
-7 PQPGAI
+7 
-13 ALSFPVTGAGPRPA
+13 
-27 ATKDIYVSV
+27 SV
-36 FARLGWFFK
+36 FLRLGWFFK
-45 EQWQRYLVAIS
+45 DQWRRYLMAIS

-75 VDGIAK
+75 VDGIAR
-81 GSLDSATLTGYLAGL
+81 GELDGGTLMGYLAGL
-96 FGLGLLIYLLRYVW
+96 LGLGLLIYLLRYVW

-129 FGHFTRMSPDFYQR
+129 FSHFTRMSPDFYQR

-170 LVDSMIV
+170 LVDSFIV

-242 LKSYAVESLEDRG
+242 LKSYAVESLEDKG
-255 FAELTREAGACN
+255 FAELTRQAGECN

-301 RDELTLGELTSFTMY
+301 QDKLTLGELTSFTMY

-342 RIESLLAER
+342 RIESMLGER
-351 SDIEEPVHPVALASA
+351 SDIEEPARPAAFVSAL
-366 SAFPL
+366 PL
-371 RAVALSYQL
+371 EARGLGYRL
-380 EQRTLLRNVEFT
+380 EQRSLLHGVDFT
-392 LQAGGML
+392 LQHGAML

-424 GEIRMGEVPIS
+424 GAIAMGGVPID
-435 QLALGELRSQF
+435 QLPLGTLRSQF

-465 LGRPDASRE
+465 LGRPEASRE

-485 HDDISRFPK
+485 HDDIVRFPR

-516 IARALLLEAPILV
+516 IARALLLAAPILV

-542 QQILHALKAHK
+542 QQILLALKGHI

-570 EILVLEQGH
+570 EILVLDQG
-579 VSERG
+579 VISERG
-584 RHGTLMAHNGWYAD
+584 AHGALMAHNGWYAD

>member
-1 MTSSYR
+1 MTLSYR
-7 PQPGAI
+7 PLLGAI
-13 ALSFPVTGAGPRPA
+13 ALRFPVTGGSLGLA

-36 FARLGWFFK
+36 FSRLGWFFK
-45 EQWQRYLVAIS
+45 EQWRRYLIAIS

-81 GSLDSATLTGYLAGL
+81 GSLDNDTLMGYLAGL
-96 FGLGLLIYLLRYVW
+96 FVLGLLIYLLRYVW

-129 FGHFTRMSPDFYQR
+129 FSHFTRMSPDFYQR

-170 LVDSMIV
+170 LVDSIIV
-177 GILVLSIMCSQYSWQ
+177 GVLVLSIMCSQYSWQ

-242 LKSYAVESLEDRG
+242 LKSYAVESLEDKG
-255 FAELTREAGACN
+255 FAELTRQAGACN

-293 AGGSALVL
+293 AGGSVLVV

-342 RIESLLAER
+342 RIESMLAER
-351 SDIEEPVHPVALASA
+351 SDIEDPTEPAVFASP
-366 SAFPL
+366 FPL
-371 RAVALSYQL
+371 QAKGVSYQL
-380 EQRTLLRNVEFT
+380 EQRTLLRHVDFT
-392 LQAGGML
+392 LHSGGML

-410 SLLKLLMRLANPTA
+410 SLLKLLMRLANPTS
-424 GEIRMGEVPIS
+424 GELTMGAVPIA
-435 QLALGELRSQF
+435 QLALGDLRGQF

-465 LGRPDASRE
+465 LGRPDASQE

-485 HDDISRFPK
+485 HDDICRFPK

-506 LSGGQKQRLA
+506 LSGGQKQRLS
-516 IARALLLEAPILV
+516 IARALLLAAPILV

-542 QQILHALKAHK
+542 QQILQALKAHR

-579 VSERG
+579 ISERG
-584 RHGTLMAHNGWYAD
+584 RHGVLMAHNGWYAD

>member
-1 MTSSYR
+1 M
-7 PQPGAI
+7 
-13 ALSFPVTGAGPRPA
+13 
-27 ATKDIYVSV
+27 SV
-36 FARLGWFFK
+36 FLRLGWFFK
-45 EQWQRYLVAIS
+45 DQWRRYLMAIT
-56 LLMMVALLTVI
+56 LLMLVALLTVI

-75 VDGIAK
+75 VDGITQ
-81 GSLDSATLTGYLAGL
+81 GGLDSARLTGYLAGL

-129 FGHFTRMSPDFYQR
+129 FTHFTRMSPDFYQR

-242 LKSYAVESLEDRG
+242 LKSYAVESLEDKG
-255 FAELTREAGACN
+255 FAELTRQAGERN

-351 SDIEEPVHPVALASA
+351 SDIEDPASPQPL
-366 SAFPL
+366 SSPFPL
-371 RAVALSYQL
+371 AMKGVAYRL
-380 EQRTLLRNVEFT
+380 ESRTLLHGIDLT
-392 LQAGGML
+392 LSGGGML

-410 SLLKLLMRLANPTA
+410 SLLKLLMRLANPSA
-424 GEIRMGEVPIS
+424 GQITMGGVPIER
-435 QLALGELRSQF
+435 LALGELRSQF

-465 LGRPDASRE
+465 LGRPDASQE

-485 HDDISRFPK
+485 HDDIVRFPR

-542 QQILHALKAHK
+542 QQILHALKANK

-570 EILVLEQGH
+570 EILVLEQGLI
-579 VSERG
+579 SERG
-584 RHGTLMAHNGWYAD
+584 RHGALMAHNGWYAD

>member
-1 MTSSYR
+1 MTLSYR
-7 PQPGAI
+7 PLLGAI
-13 ALSFPVTGAGPRPA
+13 ALRFPVTGGSLGLA

-36 FARLGWFFK
+36 FSRLGWFFK
-45 EQWQRYLVAIS
+45 EQWRRYLIAIS

-81 GSLDSATLTGYLAGL
+81 GSLDNDTLMGYLAGL
-96 FGLGLLIYLLRYVW
+96 FVLGLLIYLLRYVW

-129 FGHFTRMSPDFYQR
+129 FSHFTRMSPDFYQR

-170 LVDSMIV
+170 LVDSIIV
-177 GILVLSIMCSQYSWQ
+177 GVLVLSIMCSQYSWQ

-242 LKSYAVESLEDRG
+242 LKSYAVESLEDKG
-255 FAELTREAGACN
+255 FAELTRQAGACN

-293 AGGSALVL
+293 AGGSVLVV

-342 RIESLLAER
+342 RIESMLAER
-351 SDIEEPVHPVALASA
+351 SDIEEPTEPAMFVSP
-366 SAFPL
+366 FPL
-371 RAVALSYQL
+371 QAKGVSYQL
-380 EQRTLLRNVEFT
+380 EQRTLLRNIDFN
-392 LQAGGML
+392 LQSGGML

-410 SLLKLLMRLANPTA
+410 SLLKLLMRLANPTS
-424 GEIRMGEVPIS
+424 GELTMGAVPIA
-435 QLALGELRSQF
+435 QLALGDLRGQF

-465 LGRPDASRE
+465 LGRPDASQE

-485 HDDISRFPK
+485 HDDICRFPK

-506 LSGGQKQRLA
+506 LSGGQKQRLS
-516 IARALLLEAPILV
+516 IARALLLAAPILV

-542 QQILHALKAHK
+542 QQILQALKAHR
-553 RTLILVSHRMTA
+553 RTLLLVSHRMTA

-579 VSERG
+579 ISERG
-584 RHGTLMAHNGWYAD
+584 RHGALMAHNGWYAD

>member
-1 MTSSYR
+1 
-7 PQPGAI
+7 
-13 ALSFPVTGAGPRPA
+13 
-27 ATKDIYVSV
+27 VSV
-36 FARLGWFFK
+36 FLRLGWFFK
-45 EQWQRYLVAIS
+45 DQWRRYLMAIS

-75 VDGIAK
+75 VDGIAR
-81 GSLDSATLTGYLAGL
+81 GELDDGTLMGYLAGL
-96 FGLGLLIYLLRYVW
+96 LGLGLLIYLLRYVW

-129 FGHFTRMSPDFYQR
+129 FTHFTRMSPDFYQR

-170 LVDSMIV
+170 LVDSFIV

-242 LKSYAVESLEDRG
+242 LKSYAVESLEDQG
-255 FAELTREAGACN
+255 FAELTRQAGERN

-301 RDELTLGELTSFTMY
+301 QDKLTLGELTSFTMY

-342 RIESLLAER
+342 RIESMLGER
-351 SDIEEPVHPVALASA
+351 SDIEEPVRPAAFVSAL
-366 SAFPL
+366 PL
-371 RAVALSYQL
+371 EARGLGYRL
-380 EQRTLLRNVEFT
+380 EQRSLLAGIDFA
-392 LQAGGML
+392 LQQGGML
-399 GIVGRTGAGKS
+399 GVVGRTGAGKS

-424 GEIRMGEVPIS
+424 GTIAMGGVPID
-435 QLALGELRSQF
+435 QLPLGTLRSQF

-465 LGRPDASRE
+465 LGKPEASRE

-485 HDDISRFPK
+485 HDDIARFPK

-516 IARALLLEAPILV
+516 IARALLLAAPVLV

-542 QQILHALKAHK
+542 QQILLALKAHR

-570 EILVLEQGH
+570 EILVLDQGAI
-579 VSERG
+579 SERG
-584 RHGTLMAHNGWYAD
+584 THGALMAHNGWYAD

>member
-1 MTSSYR
+1 M
-7 PQPGAI
+7 
-13 ALSFPVTGAGPRPA
+13 
-27 ATKDIYVSV
+27 SV
-36 FARLGWFFK
+36 FLRLGWFFK
-45 EQWQRYLVAIS
+45 EQWRRYLIAIT
-56 LLMMVALLTVI
+56 LLMMVAILTVI

-81 GSLDSATLTGYLAGL
+81 GGLDNDTLLRYLAGL

-177 GILVLSIMCSQYSWQ
+177 GILVLSIMCSQYSWH

-212 TQIYKEFKAAQGA
+212 KQIYKEFKAAQGA

-242 LKSYAVESLEDRG
+242 LKSYAVESLEDQG
-255 FAELTREAGACN
+255 FAELTRQAGERN

-351 SDIEEPVHPVALASA
+351 SDIEDPAQPQALA

-371 RAVALSYQL
+371 CASGVGYRL
-380 EQRTLLRNVEFT
+380 EQRDLLQDIDFT
-392 LQAGGML
+392 LQRGGML
-399 GIVGRTGAGKS
+399 GVVGRTGAGKS
-410 SLLKLLMRLANPTA
+410 SLLRLLMRLANPSA
-424 GEIRMGEVPIS
+424 GQLTMGSVPIEL
-435 QLALGELRSQF
+435 LALGELRRQF

-465 LGRPDASRE
+465 LGRPDASQE

-485 HDDISRFPK
+485 HDDIARFPK

-542 QQILHALKAHK
+542 QQILHALKVHR

-570 EILVLEQGH
+570 EILVLEQGR

-584 RHGTLMAHNGWYAD
+584 RHGALMAHNGWYAD

>member
-1 MTSSYR
+1 MALSYR
-7 PQPGAI
+7 PLLGAI
-13 ALSFPVTGAGPRPA
+13 ALRFPVTGGSLWLI

-36 FARLGWFFK
+36 FSRLGWFFK
-45 EQWQRYLVAIS
+45 EQWRRYLVAIS

-81 GSLDSATLTGYLAGL
+81 GSLDNDTLMGYLAGL
-96 FGLGLLIYLLRYVW
+96 FVLGLLIYLLRYVW

-129 FGHFTRMSPDFYQR
+129 FSHFTRMSPDFYQR

-170 LVDSMIV
+170 LVDSIIV
-177 GILVLSIMCSQYSWQ
+177 GVLVLSIMCSQYSWQ

-242 LKSYAVESLEDRG
+242 LKSYAVESLEDKG
-255 FAELTREAGACN
+255 FAELTRQAGACN

-301 RDELTLGELTSFTMY
+301 QDKLTLGELTSFTMY

-342 RIESLLAER
+342 RIESMLGER
-351 SDIEEPVHPVALASA
+351 SDIEEPARPAAFVSAL
-366 SAFPL
+366 PL
-371 RAVALSYQL
+371 EARGLGYRL
-380 EQRTLLRNVEFT
+380 EQRSLLHGVDFT
-392 LQAGGML
+392 LQHGAML

-424 GEIRMGEVPIS
+424 GAIAMGGVPID
-435 QLALGELRSQF
+435 QLPLGTLRSQF

-465 LGRPDASRE
+465 LGKPEASRE

-485 HDDISRFPK
+485 HDDIVRFPK

-516 IARALLLEAPILV
+516 IARALLLAAPILV

-542 QQILHALKAHK
+542 QQILLALKAHR

-570 EILVLEQGH
+570 EILVLDQGAI
-579 VSERG
+579 SERG
-584 RHGTLMAHNGWYAD
+584 AHGALMAHNGWYAD

>member
-1 MTSSYR
+1 MTLSYR
-7 PQPGAI
+7 PLLGAI
-13 ALSFPVTGAGPRPA
+13 ALRFPVTGGSLGLA

-36 FARLGWFFK
+36 FSRLGWFFK
-45 EQWQRYLVAIS
+45 EQWRRYLIAIS

-81 GSLDSATLTGYLAGL
+81 GSLDNDTLMGYLAGL
-96 FGLGLLIYLLRYVW
+96 FVLGLLIYLLRYVW

-129 FGHFTRMSPDFYQR
+129 FSHFTRMSPDFYQR

-170 LVDSMIV
+170 LVDSIIV
-177 GILVLSIMCSQYSWQ
+177 GVLVLSIMCSQYSWQ

-242 LKSYAVESLEDRG
+242 LKSYAVESLEDKG
-255 FAELTREAGACN
+255 FAELTRQAGTCN

-293 AGGSALVL
+293 AGGSVLVV

-342 RIESLLAER
+342 RIESMLAER
-351 SDIEEPVHPVALASA
+351 SDIEDPTEPAAFVSP
-366 SAFPL
+366 FPL
-371 RAVALSYQL
+371 QAKGVSYQL
-380 EQRTLLRNVEFT
+380 EQRTLLRNIDFT
-392 LQAGGML
+392 LHSGGML

-410 SLLKLLMRLANPTA
+410 SLLKLLMRLANPTS
-424 GEIRMGEVPIS
+424 GELTMGAVPIA
-435 QLALGELRSQF
+435 QLALGDLRGQF

-465 LGRPDASRE
+465 LGRPDASQE

-485 HDDISRFPK
+485 HDDICRFPK

-506 LSGGQKQRLA
+506 LSGGQKQRLS
-516 IARALLLEAPILV
+516 IARALLLAAPILV

-542 QQILHALKAHK
+542 QQILQALKAHR

-570 EILVLEQGH
+570 DILVLEQGH
-579 VSERG
+579 ISERG

>member
-1 MTSSYR
+1 MITR
-7 PQPGAI
+7 Q
-13 ALSFPVTGAGPRPA
+13 RA
-27 ATKDIYVSV
+27 ATKDFSVSV
-36 FARLGWFFK
+36 FLRLGWFFK
-45 EQWQRYLVAIS
+45 DQWRRYLVAIS
-56 LLMMVALLTVI
+56 LLMLVALFTVI

-81 GSLDSATLTGYLAGL
+81 GDLDSGTLTGYLAGL
-96 FGLGLLIYLLRYVW
+96 FRLGLLIYLLRYVW

-129 FGHFTRMSPDFYQR
+129 FSHFTRMSPDFYQR

-170 LVDSMIV
+170 LVDSFIV

-242 LKSYAVESLEDRG
+242 LKSYAVESLEDEG
-255 FAELTREAGACN
+255 FAELTRQAGERN

-301 RDELTLGELTSFTMY
+301 QDKLTLGELTSFTMY

-342 RIESLLAER
+342 RIESLLGEH
-351 SDIEEPVHPVALASA
+351 SDIEEPAHPMALA

-371 RAVALSYQL
+371 RVLGLGYRL
-380 EQRTLLRNVEFT
+380 EQRTLLQGVDVT
-392 LQAGGML
+392 LQAGAML

-410 SLLKLLMRLANPTA
+410 SLLKLLMRLANPTS
-424 GEIRMGEVPIS
+424 GELTMGAVSIA
-435 QLALGELRSQF
+435 QLALGDLRGQF

-465 LGRPDASRE
+465 LGRPEASRE

-516 IARALLLEAPILV
+516 IARALLLDAPILV

-542 QQILHALKAHK
+542 QQILLALKVHK
-553 RTLILVSHRMTA
+553 RTLVLVSHRMTA

-570 EILVLEQGH
+570 EILVLEQGAI
-579 VSERG
+579 SERV
-584 RHGTLMAHNGWYAD
+584 LDAANGLLRNGMDFTVNGIVLA
-598 MVRYQRLEQ
+598 
-607 DVEESL
+607 

>member
-1 MTSSYR
+1 M
-7 PQPGAI
+7 
-13 ALSFPVTGAGPRPA
+13 
-27 ATKDIYVSV
+27 SV
-36 FARLGWFFK
+36 FSRLGWFFK
-45 EQWQRYLVAIS
+45 EQWRRYLIAIS

-81 GSLDSATLTGYLAGL
+81 GSLDNDTLMGYLAGL
-96 FGLGLLIYLLRYVW
+96 FVLGLLIYLLRYVW

-129 FGHFTRMSPDFYQR
+129 FSHFTRMSPDFYQR

-170 LVDSMIV
+170 LVDSIIV
-177 GILVLSIMCSQYSWQ
+177 GVLVLSIMCSQYSWQ

-242 LKSYAVESLEDRG
+242 LKSYAVESLEDKG
-255 FAELTREAGACN
+255 FAELTRQAGACN

-293 AGGSALVL
+293 AGGSVLVV

-342 RIESLLAER
+342 RIESMLTER
-351 SDIEEPVHPVALASA
+351 SDIEEPTELAAFVSP
-366 SAFPL
+366 FPL
-371 RAVALSYQL
+371 QAKGVSYQL
-380 EQRTLLRNVEFT
+380 EQRTLLRNIDFT
-392 LQAGGML
+392 LHSGGML

-410 SLLKLLMRLANPTA
+410 SLLKLLMRLANPTS
-424 GEIRMGEVPIS
+424 GELTMGAVPIA
-435 QLALGELRSQF
+435 QLALGDLRGQF

-465 LGRPDASRE
+465 LGRPDARQE

-485 HDDISRFPK
+485 HDDICRFPK

-506 LSGGQKQRLA
+506 LSGGQKQRLS
-516 IARALLLEAPILV
+516 IARALLLAAPILV

-542 QQILHALKAHK
+542 QQILQALKTHR

-579 VSERG
+579 ISERG
-584 RHGTLMAHNGWYAD
+584 RHGALMAHNGWYAD

>member
-1 MTSSYR
+1 MTLSYR
-7 PQPGAI
+7 PLLGAI
-13 ALSFPVTGAGPRPA
+13 ALRFPVTGGSLGLA

-36 FARLGWFFK
+36 FSRLGWFFK
-45 EQWQRYLVAIS
+45 EQWRRYLIAIS

-81 GSLDSATLTGYLAGL
+81 GSLDNDTLMGYLAGL
-96 FGLGLLIYLLRYVW
+96 FVLGLLIYLLRYVW

-129 FGHFTRMSPDFYQR
+129 FSHFTRMSPDFYQR

-170 LVDSMIV
+170 LVDSIIV
-177 GILVLSIMCSQYSWQ
+177 GVLVLSIMCSQYSWQ

-242 LKSYAVESLEDRG
+242 LKSYAVESLEDKG
-255 FAELTREAGACN
+255 FAELTRQAGACN

-293 AGGSALVL
+293 AGGSVLVV

-342 RIESLLAER
+342 RIESMLAER
-351 SDIEEPVHPVALASA
+351 SDIEEPTEQAMFVSP
-366 SAFPL
+366 FPL
-371 RAVALSYQL
+371 QAKGVSYQL
-380 EQRTLLRNVEFT
+380 EQRTLLRNIDFT
-392 LQAGGML
+392 LHSGGML

-410 SLLKLLMRLANPTA
+410 SLLKLLMRLANPTS
-424 GEIRMGEVPIS
+424 GELTMGAVPIA
-435 QLALGELRSQF
+435 QLALGDLRGQF

-465 LGRPDASRE
+465 LGRPDASQE

-485 HDDISRFPK
+485 HDDICRFPK

-506 LSGGQKQRLA
+506 LSGGQKQRLS
-516 IARALLLEAPILV
+516 IARALLLAAPILV

-542 QQILHALKAHK
+542 QQILQALKAHR

-579 VSERG
+579 ISERG